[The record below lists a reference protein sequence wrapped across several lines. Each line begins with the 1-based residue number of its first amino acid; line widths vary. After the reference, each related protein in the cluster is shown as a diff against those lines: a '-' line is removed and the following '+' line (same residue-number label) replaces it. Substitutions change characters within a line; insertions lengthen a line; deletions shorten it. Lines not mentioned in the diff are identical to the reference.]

1 MAPERV
7 EIHEVHEAETLEI
20 TLRDLDRLLHAVH
33 RALRLVG
40 LGEALPIEDIE
51 DLADGNHAEARILQ
65 CIERR
70 SAVRLQRIIVA
81 VARALKLTLL
91 PSHIRAGDDT
101 ADLPLI
107 LHRDLAGDLTA
118 AVQLVKPEGLFIAAD
133 LQH

>member
-7 EIHEVHEAETLEI
+7 EIHEVHEAEALEI

-40 LGEALPIEDIE
+40 LREALAVEDVE
-51 DLADGNHAEARILQ
+51 DLPDRNHAEPRILQ

-70 SAVRLQRIIVA
+70 SAIWLQRIIVA
-81 VARALKLTLL
+81 VARALELALL
-91 PSHIRAGDDT
+91 PAHIRAGDDT

-118 AVQLVKPEGLFIAAD
+118 AVQLVEPEGLFIAAD